1 MNGSYDEELQL
12 QINTLL
18 DDLVFTENQLRAA
31 RETFDTEEYARL
43 MRVFLPLQKQ
53 YLKLCAEQEKRLNDD
68 ENADELEA
76 FNKVTE

>member
-31 RETFDTEEYARL
+31 RETLDTEEYARL

-53 YLKLCAEQEKRLNDD
+53 YLKLCAEQENRLNDD
-68 ENADELEA
+68 ETADELEA